1 MRHKQIEISILL
13 ALGLW
18 LSACKREL
26 NVFPANANVDGNL
39 VTDQQTAQRL
49 LIGVYARFANVGS
62 SALGNL
68 NTQWTDVFEYIPSEM
83 AGTMNR
89 GGFVDSIADMNFSP
103 SYFLLEPIWQYGYNL
118 VNAANGF
125 IKNAGPV
132 GNIPAAVKQRMLA
145 EARFLRA
152 FGNASLLFYFGQ
164 YRDPSSKYGIILRD
178 SFVTA
183 TSVNLP
189 RSGVSAAYASI
200 LSDLDIAI
208 SGCPSVNSEIFFTNA
223 WVAKLMKARVLMNRA
238 AGGDYAEVISLTKDI
253 IDNGP
258 FILEDSVKD
267 IFRTKGFSSKEVMMG
282 IQPYS
287 DEHYKWTNYYWY
299 PSDSLMSLVADDTR
313 NQWLYM
319 IDSGGYTPALKL
331 TKYAALP
338 ADFWQPPP
346 LSQNC
351 YAFRL
356 SEAYLLEAE
365 ALALSGGDMAASRA
379 LLKTV
384 MLHAGAGLSELTA
397 VDDALTPEAL
407 QLEIVKE
414 NMRNFIYENGVD
426 WLALRRLPFVTIQRL
441 NPLIPNENRLI
452 LPIPTAELKFNN
464 VIQNPGY

>member
-1 MRHKQIEISILL
+1 MRHKQIEILVLL
-13 ALGLW
+13 VFGLL

-39 VTDQQTAQRL
+39 VTDQQSAQRL
-49 LIGVYARFANVGS
+49 LIGVYARFANVAASASGS
-62 SALGNL
+62 L
-68 NTQWTDVFEYIPSEM
+68 NTEWTDVFEYIPSEM
-83 AGTMNR
+83 TGTMNR
-89 GGFVDSIADMNFSP
+89 GGYVDSVADLNFSP
-103 SYFLLEPIWQYGYNL
+103 SYFLIEPIWQYGYNL

-132 GNIPAAVKQRMLA
+132 GNIPTAVKQRMLA

-189 RSGVSAAYASI
+189 RSNVSAAYASI

-208 SGCPSVNSEIFFTNA
+208 SGCPSVNSEMFFTNA
-223 WVAKLMKARVLMNRA
+223 WAARLMKARVLMNRGA
-238 AGGDYAEVISLTKDI
+238 AGDYDQVISLTKDI

-258 FILEDSVKD
+258 FALEDSVKD
-267 IFRTKGFSSKEVMMG
+267 IFRTKGFSSKEVMLG
-282 IQPYS
+282 IQPYP
-287 DEHYKWTNYYWY
+287 DEQYKWTNYYWY
-299 PSDSLMSLVADDTR
+299 PSDSLLSLVADDAR
-313 NQWLYM
+313 NQWLYS
-319 IDSGGYTPALKL
+319 IDSGGYTPSLKL
-331 TKYAALP
+331 TKYAAIP
-338 ADFWQPPP
+338 PDFWQTPP
-346 LSQNC
+346 LSQHC

-356 SEAYLLEAE
+356 SEAYLLKAE
-365 ALALSGGDMAASRA
+365 AMALSGGDLAAAKTLLTTIMSHGGAGTSELAAVDAAS
-379 LLKTV
+379 
-384 MLHAGAGLSELTA
+384 
-397 VDDALTPEAL
+397 TPAAL
-407 QLEIVKE
+407 QMEIVKE

-426 WLALRRLPFVTIQRL
+426 WLALRRLPFETIRRL

-452 LPIPTAELKFNN
+452 LPIPTAELNFNK